1 MYTRHAEYSETIN
14 ASVERIFDW
23 LDDQTRLSKHM
34 SKRSWKLGWG
44 KMETILDAQRGR
56 AVGSHIVL
64 RGRVFGIRLLLDEV
78 VTTRESPLKK
88 TWETVGEP
96 RLLVMGPYRMGFDL
110 VASGASARLRVAIDY
125 ELPAKGSRVCWV
137 DSSDDHTR
145 SGVRDRWCETRSR
158 QWLRS
163 RCWLPCL
170 SKGHYIKSLS
180 STACAKRKPSACL
193 HSLYVLQLVIVPKPT
208 RTT

>member
-14 ASVERIFDW
+14 ASVERIFDM
-23 LDDQTRLSKHM
+23 LDDQTRLSNHM

-78 VTTRESPLKK
+78 VTARESPLKK

-110 VASGASARLRVAIDY
+110 LPAGASARLRVAIDY
-125 ELPAKGSRVCWV
+125 ELPAKGISRLLGRLLGRAYALWC
-137 DSSDDHTR
+137 TR
-145 SGVRDRWCETRSR
+145 QMVRDAQQAIIT
-158 QWLRS
+158 
-163 RCWLPCL
+163 
-170 SKGHYIKSLS
+170 
-180 STACAKRKPSACL
+180 
-193 HSLYVLQLVIVPKPT
+193 
-208 RTT
+208 